1 MELATL
7 SGKYGEFFA
16 PTFSL
21 RVDGQDLMRDLLVAV
36 SQVEADLVLGAA
48 SRFTFTVVDSYSFEK
63 RAFLGGRGQD
73 LIELLAFGATVDVC
87 LGYGDAKSV
96 PRVISGTITEIATSF
111 PEAGAPELAISGY
124 DHAFP
129 LTNGKSTRTWTKAT
143 DSDAAKEIAS
153 FHNLDAKIEST
164 SEKHAQIEQNQESD
178 FEFLKKL
185 ADRNHF
191 ELFVDEQRT
200 LHFHKPNDKAD
211 AVVRLAWGEGLLSF
225 KPEANLAGQVS
236 KVEVRGWNPK
246 TKETILGSAS
256 AGEESGLDGRSKS
269 AGEQMKR
276 AVRDPSRQPVLRL
289 RQPVFTQAEANSR
302 AKAALNEI
310 AKKFLTGEAET
321 VGLPELRP
329 DRNVLLDNLG
339 APFSRIYYIQQATH
353 KVDGN
358 GYRTRFK
365 VKETAL

>member
-21 RVDGQDLMRDLLVAV
+21 RIDGQDLMRDLLVAV

-48 SRFTFTVVDSYSFEK
+48 SRFTFTVVDSYSFEE
-63 RAFLGGRGQD
+63 RAFLGGRGNN

-111 PEAGAPELAISGY
+111 PESGAPELAISGY

-129 LTNGKSTRTWTKAT
+129 LTNGKSMRTWTKAT
-143 DSDAAKEIAS
+143 DSDAVHEIAS

-211 AVVRLAWGEGLLSF
+211 AIVRLAWGEGLLSF

-246 TKETILGSAS
+246 TKEAILGTAS

-276 AVRDPSRQPVLRL
+276 TVRDPAKQPVLRL
-289 RQPVFTQAEANSR
+289 RQPVFSQAEANSR

-329 DRNVLLDNLG
+329 DRNVQLDNLG